1 MARLV
6 RRQSSTEDRSPPDQ
20 LKPLYVSPRERRL
33 LLVLTLIVS
42 LNLFV
47 ICGALTFF
55 ALIFYG

>member
-6 RRQSSTEDRSPPDQ
+6 RRQSSTEDRSSPDQ
-20 LKPLYVSPRERRL
+20 LRSPYVTPRERRL
-33 LLVLTLIVS
+33 LLVLMLIVS

-55 ALIFYG
+55 ALIFYR

>member
-6 RRQSSTEDRSPPDQ
+6 RRQSSTEDRSSTDQ
-20 LKPLYVSPRERRL
+20 LRPWYVTPRERRL

-42 LNLFV
+42 LNLFI

-55 ALIFYG
+55 ALIFYQ